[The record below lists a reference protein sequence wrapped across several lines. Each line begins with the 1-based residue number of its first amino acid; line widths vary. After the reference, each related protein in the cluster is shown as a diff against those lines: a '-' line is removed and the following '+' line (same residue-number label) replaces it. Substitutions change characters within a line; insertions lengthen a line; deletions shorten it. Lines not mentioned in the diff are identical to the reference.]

1 MGLVLHIRC
10 KRTECKDK
18 TKEWMHA
25 AKKKRPGKDRRNQF
39 FFIKKPLWN
48 TRERESERTNLEG
61 IEMDPGISAN
71 THLIR
76 RAFLVSFSLASL
88 QQSLV
93 KTTENF
99 AVNKTGPLQN
109 VFANKSITIPP
120 AIGCER
126 RSATT
131 IIDRHN

>member
-1 MGLVLHIRC
+1 MDARSQEEET
-10 KRTECKDK
+10 RERQ
-18 TKEWMHA
+18 
-25 AKKKRPGKDRRNQF
+25 KKPI
-39 FFIKKPLWN
+39 FFIKKTLWN